1 LPQHHHHGEVSIT
14 VSQPRLVRNGRDLRG
29 SIKRWFPRAK
39 RMSRDQ
45 TTLHGDF
52 HRGNIF
58 YHKPTLDATGALGV
72 ADLVAI
78 DWAMFGRGHAAHE
91 LVYFFNTSVDRQ
103 RAVDV
108 TPEAALAEV
117 LCMLH

>member
-1 LPQHHHHGEVSIT
+1 
-14 VSQPRLVRNGRDLRG
+14 
-29 SIKRWFPRAK
+29 
-39 RMSRDQ
+39 MSRDQ

-58 YHKPTLDATGALGV
+58 YHKPTLDATGTLGV

-78 DWAMFGRGHAAHE
+78 DWAMFGRGHVAHE

-103 RAVDV
+103 RASDV

-117 LCMLH
+117 LCMLYSLRTMSTSVAKATVLLNLWHWS

>member
-1 LPQHHHHGEVSIT
+1 MSEQVAEQVCHSIPLSLT
-14 VSQPRLVRNGRDLRG
+14 LVCL
-29 SIKRWFPRAK
+29 WV
-39 RMSRDQ
+39 
-45 TTLHGDF
+45 
-52 HRGNIF
+52 RGNIF

-78 DWAMFGRGHAAHE
+78 DWAMFGSGHVAHE

-108 TPEAALAEV
+108 TPEGALAEV
-117 LCMLH
+117 ICTLH